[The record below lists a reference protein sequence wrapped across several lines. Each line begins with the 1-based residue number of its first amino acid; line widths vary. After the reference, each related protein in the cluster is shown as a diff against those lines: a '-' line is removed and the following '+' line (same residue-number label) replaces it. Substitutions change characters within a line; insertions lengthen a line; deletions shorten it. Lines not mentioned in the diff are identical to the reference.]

1 MAATARA
8 VAVTAF
14 VEGTPLETLM
24 APPYGWDMPRQ
35 DGASPVNVRVT
46 ARDEHGHEASEQVRV
61 LGGSL
66 LGGNAVPSFR
76 SDTQAV
82 TINLGVFDSWKRRI
96 LDLQR
101 DEIIV
106 RDNGQPQEILGFGR
120 EDMPLRTVVL
130 FDRSGSMDGRMEM
143 TRQAL
148 DELLSRLDARDQSK
162 LVAFN
167 DRVNQLVD
175 FTGDHDAIR
184 AGAATLEAG
193 GGTALYDAILFAL
206 QSFETDTSSPTRA
219 GHVCSSR
226 TGWDQDSVNPM
237 SRVLD
242 RVRDVGATIFAVG
255 YGEALESDELRATLV
270 KIARSTGGEA
280 FFVPRTDHLAPI
292 FAQIARRMRAMYFV
306 SFVPDNRHGRVAR
319 ADGGGAGAQPVDS
332 ASQARLRRLGRRR
345 RRLKLAGRQLWRHT
359 IALLLVTGIG
369 ATDLHVRCPS
379 SRPRHK
385 RVLSFPAAR
394 SSSARTLAWRQ
405 GRGKGFLY
413 ELAEYLQEPGMRT
426 RAVRLDKAITEACCI
441 RGAVATAP
449 RQAWLGAAEL
459 GAAGRLRLC
468 KGSRPDG
475 LVRRSSRRA

>member
-1 MAATARA
+1 MMMKRSRFRWLKRKRLPESLLLVLIAAILVLVPGQALAQAPQIRIVTPRAADDPASSGRIEVLVRGGDGPA

-206 QSFETDTSSPTRA
+206 QSFETDTSSPTRPA
-219 GHVCSSR
+219 MVLLSD
-226 TGWDQDSVNPM
+226 GWDQDSVNPM

-306 SFVPDNRHGRVAR
+306 SFVPDNRTAGWHELTVEVPERSRLTLLHRLGYVASGD
-319 ADGGGAGAQPVDS
+319 DGGG
-332 ASQARLRRLGRRR
+332 
-345 RRLKLAGRQLWRHT
+345 
-359 IALLLVTGIG
+359 
-369 ATDLHVRCPS
+369 
-379 SRPRHK
+379 
-385 RVLSFPAAR
+385 
-394 SSSARTLAWRQ
+394 
-405 GRGKGFLY
+405 
-413 ELAEYLQEPGMRT
+413 
-426 RAVRLDKAITEACCI
+426 
-441 RGAVATAP
+441 
-449 RQAWLGAAEL
+449 
-459 GAAGRLRLC
+459 
-468 KGSRPDG
+468 
-475 LVRRSSRRA
+475 